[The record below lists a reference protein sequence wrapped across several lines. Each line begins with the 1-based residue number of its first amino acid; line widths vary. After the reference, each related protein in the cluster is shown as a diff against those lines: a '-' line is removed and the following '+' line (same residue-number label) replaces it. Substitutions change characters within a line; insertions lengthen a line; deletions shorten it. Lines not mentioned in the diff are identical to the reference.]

1 MKTEYSKAWTAYK
14 KSKDYERAVK
24 AMSEK
29 GIKQPYLDNI
39 LQGAF
44 EAAWNLKKV
53 VQLPTEKVLPFV
65 TEYND

>member
-53 VQLPTEKVLPFV
+53 V
-65 TEYND
+65 